1 MTDLTQQTETEAEM
15 LRSSLLAVIADAE
28 GALRR
33 MEAGGRPAYT
43 SSGTIFGSNTENANR
58 HAARLDL
65 LLNFAGSPLLPM
77 DAALDALRGTR

>member
-1 MTDLTQQTETEAEM
+1 MTDLTQQTETEAEL
-15 LRSSLLAVIADAE
+15 LRAALLSVIADAE

-33 MEAGGRPAYT
+33 MEAGGRPGYT
-43 SSGTIFGSNTENANR
+43 TSGTIFGSNTENANR